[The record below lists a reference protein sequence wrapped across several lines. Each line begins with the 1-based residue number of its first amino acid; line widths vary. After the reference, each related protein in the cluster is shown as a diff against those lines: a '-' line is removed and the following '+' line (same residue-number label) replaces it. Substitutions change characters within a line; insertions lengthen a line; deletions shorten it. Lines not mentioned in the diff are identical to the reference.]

1 MENGTEI
8 GLICT
13 IRSHGIIPP
22 MIDLRSDTV
31 TVPTP
36 AMRAAIA
43 EAKVGDDVFGED
55 PTVNELERM
64 TAEILGKEAAM
75 FVPSGTMANQLAV
88 RLHTQAGDETLL
100 EAGAHIF
107 GKEAGAAAAVNGVSV
122 RTIAGKHGIFT
133 AADMIAALRPIDVH
147 HPPTTLVCVE
157 NTHNVGGGSVWPI
170 VILSELSGAV
180 HARKLKLHMDGARLW
195 NAAVASGVSERAY
208 ADCCDSVAV
217 CFSKSLGAP
226 IGSALAGPAD
236 FIARGRRFRKML
248 GGGMRQAGFLA
259 AAALYALKNHRAR
272 LAEDHANARAL
283 AEGLARNSRIEIDLR
298 QVETNIVR
306 FRVPDADAEGIAAA
320 LKERGVLVMV
330 TGADSFRAVLHLQV
344 SAEDVVVAV
353 KAIKDGISSASN
365 N

>member
-1 MENGTEI
+1 MAF
-8 GLICT
+8 
-13 IRSHGIIPP
+13 

-64 TAEILGKEAAM
+64 TAEILGKEAAI

-147 HPPTTLVCVE
+147 HPPTTLVGVE

-170 VILSELSGAV
+170 ATLTELAAAV

-195 NAAVASGVSERAY
+195 NAAIASGVSERAY

-217 CFSKSLGAP
+217 CFSKSLSAP

-248 GGGMRQAGFLA
+248 GGGCAKPG
-259 AAALYALKNHRAR
+259 
-272 LAEDHANARAL
+272 
-283 AEGLARNSRIEIDLR
+283 
-298 QVETNIVR
+298 
-306 FRVPDADAEGIAAA
+306 
-320 LKERGVLVMV
+320 
-330 TGADSFRAVLHLQV
+330 
-344 SAEDVVVAV
+344 
-353 KAIKDGISSASN
+353 SSPPPLSTL
-365 N
+365 